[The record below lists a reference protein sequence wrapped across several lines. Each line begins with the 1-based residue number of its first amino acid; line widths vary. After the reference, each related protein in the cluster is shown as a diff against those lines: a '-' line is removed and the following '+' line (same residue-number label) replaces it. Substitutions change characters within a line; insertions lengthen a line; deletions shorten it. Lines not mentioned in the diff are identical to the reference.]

1 MRNVYKYLAYAIAG
15 LVMLQAAS
23 MAWAVSGLVKF
34 LGEGGTI
41 DFESAEAPPFTEAL
55 GIMLHAMGGMYVIP
69 LLALALVGVGFAAR
83 LPGGVK
89 WAAIVLGLVVVQV
102 ALGILGHALTAM
114 AFVHGLN
121 ALLLFGAALVA
132 ARRASVVTAE
142 APAARSAVPA
152 S

>member
-69 LLALALVGVGFAAR
+69 LLALALVGVGLAAR

>member
-1 MRNVYKYLAYAIAG
+1 VRNAYKYLAYVIAG

-55 GIMLHAMGGMYVIP
+55 GIMIHAMGGMYLIP
-69 LLALALVGVGFAAR
+69 LLSLILLGVAFAAK

-89 WAAIVLGLVVVQV
+89 WAAIVFGLVVVQV
-102 ALGILGHALTAM
+102 ALGILGHSLTAM

-132 ARRASVVTAE
+132 ARRASVVATE
-142 APAARSAVPA
+142 APAARAAVPT